1 MFGGIADFLS
11 GAAPI
16 SYIETVDAFAVDLQ
30 LLRSVLLPEINLSL
44 GRELMARVVSN
55 DAAGRGSLSIA
66 GMLLEAE
73 LPEDLKEGQE
83 LRLQVRE
90 LSPDRVVFG
99 LQPEDEQP
107 PPQFA
112 PTPVPVQP
120 SPGTGGLEV
129 QERHSSAGGDPEQA
143 THTLALRYDAPTAGP
158 VDMYFVLTPGALH
171 LQLTVAAGDAF
182 DAAQA
187 RSASLDGSLKETAAR
202 SVTVSIKP
210 RYDPVDLY
218 A

>member
-1 MFGGIADFLS
+1 
-11 GAAPI
+11 
-16 SYIETVDAFAVDLQ
+16 VDAFAVDLQ
-30 LLRSVLLPEINLSL
+30 LMRSVLLPEINLSL

-55 DAAGRGSLSIA
+55 DAEGHGSLSIA

-73 LPEDLKEGQE
+73 LPAELKEGQE

-90 LSPDRVVFG
+90 LTPDRVVLG
-99 LQPEDEQP
+99 LQTQDQQQPSPQAALVPMPGQP
-107 PPQFA
+107 PP
-112 PTPVPVQP
+112 
-120 SPGTGGLEV
+120 GTGRLEI
-129 QERHSSAGGDPEQA
+129 QERHSSAGGDPKQA

-158 VDMYFVLTPGALH
+158 VDMYFVLTPAALH

-182 DAAQA
+182 DAAHA
-187 RSASLDGSLKETAAR
+187 RSDSLDGSLKESAAR

-210 RYDPVDLY
+210 RYDPLDLY